1 MILNF
6 MKIISSHSLIFLSSI
21 SFFFSC
27 AKKTQPDT
35 VHNVNS
41 SNQSD
46 ASSSSDN
53 FNSGLNNDFA
63 DLGTPINGSFDDGLS
78 ERDPSLS
85 AFNDESASRPFEPV
99 LFGFDQYNINATER
113 DKISRIADYLKKNP
127 NAKLLIEGYCDWKG
141 TPDYNKSLGD
151 RRAKSV
157 KDALIALG
165 VNGSRLA
172 TEAYGETR
180 PISDNKTVG
189 GRKANR
195 RVKFQRRVEIKI
207 AK

>member
-1 MILNF
+1 
-6 MKIISSHSLIFLSSI
+6 MKIISCHSLVFLSSI

-113 DKISRIADYLKKNP
+113 NKISRIADYLKDIHSMIKDP
-127 NAKLLIEGYCDWKG
+127 HGLYLVRTYTKDVCLRCSAKISSMIPKRLTGENRKKQKTLSGYMS
-141 TPDYNKSLGD
+141 KSEL
-151 RRAKSV
+151 
-157 KDALIALG
+157 
-165 VNGSRLA
+165 
-172 TEAYGETR
+172 
-180 PISDNKTVG
+180 
-189 GRKANR
+189 
-195 RVKFQRRVEIKI
+195 
-207 AK
+207 